1 MKKKLDNET
10 IQLAFEDITTICDNA
25 QFDEEFSI
33 YEEYLDKFDTIELAL
48 DELYE
53 RREMMQR
60 LNEACEPHIIEDE
73 VYKKARAFEII
84 KKKEINIH
92 WFKQFNSY
100 EEYKNKGYADLQNE
114 LTQEEFDLVKEV
126 L

>member
-10 IQLAFEDITTICDNA
+10 IQLAFEDIQMICDNA

-73 VYKKARAFEII
+73 VYKKAIEII
-84 KKKEINIH
+84 REMLDSHLLEKLNANSRKIFKDIFDNLSKE
-92 WFKQFNSY
+92 KQ
-100 EEYKNKGYADLQNE
+100 DL
-114 LTQEEFDLVKEV
+114 LKEV

>member
-60 LNEACEPHIIEDE
+60 LNEVCEPHIVEDE
-73 VYKKARAFEII
+73 VYKKAKAFDII
-84 KKKEINIH
+84 KDFVWIENDEIHLGLYGDSEIVLKESD
-92 WFKQFNSY
+92 FESK
-100 EEYKNKGYADLQNE
+100 EEY
-114 LTQEEFDLVKEV
+114 DLVREMLK
-126 L
+126 

>member
-1 MKKKLDNET
+1 MKKKLDNDT
-10 IQLAFEDITTICDNA
+10 IQLAFEDIQMICDNA

-73 VYKKARAFEII
+73 VYKKARAFDII
-84 KKKEINIH
+84 KDKIIWVENGKIVAGRPCDAEVIIDKEDI
-92 WFKQFNSY
+92 
-100 EEYKNKGYADLQNE
+100 DV
-114 LTQEEFDLVKEV
+114 TQEEYDSLKEV